1 MTTETEIEVDIN
13 AEALE
18 KTGWL
23 ILDAAE
29 YKREIDGKDHAP
41 AAQRM
46 RREVRKR
53 ILARARK
60 LDKSGDPLQ
69 LADTIADLV
78 RGFGK

>member
-1 MTTETEIEVDIN
+1 MATDTDIEADIN

-18 KTGWL
+18 KIGWL

-29 YKREIDGKDHAP
+29 YKREVDGGDNAP

-53 ILARARK
+53 IINRSRK
-60 LDKSGDPLQ
+60 LGKSGDPLQ
-69 LADTIADLV
+69 LADTIAEMV
-78 RGFGK
+78 RAFGK